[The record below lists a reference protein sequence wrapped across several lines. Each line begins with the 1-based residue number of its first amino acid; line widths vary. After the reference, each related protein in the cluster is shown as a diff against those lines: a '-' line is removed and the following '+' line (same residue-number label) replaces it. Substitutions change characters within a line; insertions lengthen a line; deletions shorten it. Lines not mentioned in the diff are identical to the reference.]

1 MNYDYKKIG
10 ERIKKERK
18 LQGMTQEAFAAEYHV
33 KRSTVSKWEHGE
45 AIPNFQTM
53 LDMCAAFNCEMGY
66 LLCEDG
72 YENKTRK
79 TTDIC
84 KATGLSEGAINMLQY
99 KTNFKEESILKF
111 TSYLIEHGQK
121 MFAAVEDLIIHKK
134 DLAELKRIPQY
145 AVIEKAYNETQKG
158 KRNTLFRNGID
169 ESYFYSLLGEYL
181 IKCNGSKEMIDAV
194 DLANFLT
201 DEEISIFNIE
211 DRQTII
217 GRLSKSTNEIKT
229 LNEINRAYSIL
240 EMEKNERNFKYEI
253 FESLMDIV
261 KDYIKEG
268 AEDGG
273 KD

>member
-45 AIPNFQTM
+45 AMPNFQTM
-53 LDMCAAFNCEMGY
+53 LDMCAAFDCEMGY

-84 KATGLSEGAINMLQY
+84 KATGLSEDAIKVLFEIQKERSY
-99 KTNFKEESILKF
+99 RFGVYAEQKTRFVNIFIENCEHLLSEIVSLRYDKKEIETMKKNPHFPIIDEILKTINKTLF
-111 TSYLIEHGQK
+111 NVSDMAADLSFIEAK
-121 MFAAVEDLIIHKK
+121 KEIIS
-134 DLAELKRIPQY
+134 DE
-145 AVIEKAYNETQKG
+145 IEKK
-158 KRNTLFRNGID
+158 
-169 ESYFYSLLGEYL
+169 L
-181 IKCNGSKEMIDAV
+181 IRKYK
-194 DLANFLT
+194 
-201 DEEISIFNIE
+201 
-211 DRQTII
+211 
-217 GRLSKSTNEIKT
+217 KSENEIKKIKVET
-229 LNEINRAYSIL
+229 DNFFLHKFILKEIAIYQQYDIEQS
-240 EMEKNERNFKYEI
+240 F
-253 FESLMDIV
+253 MDIV

-268 AEDGG
+268 TEDGG